1 MGVALALVLLLLKS
15 SAQCHQKVQLQL
27 FFTDVQLPRASQS
40 QTALKSP
47 ASVKKAP
54 SHRLGIASYQTPDY
68 QVLFSALGT
77 SFKITMHDVLECR
90 KDGNSL
96 KGLVVVYMCTCIENS
111 TENSD
116 SMQEREKGR
125 IGMQ

>member
-1 MGVALALVLLLLKS
+1 
-15 SAQCHQKVQLQL
+15 
-27 FFTDVQLPRASQS
+27 
-40 QTALKSP
+40 
-47 ASVKKAP
+47 
-54 SHRLGIASYQTPDY
+54 
-68 QVLFSALGT
+68 
-77 SFKITMHDVLECR
+77 MHDVLECR